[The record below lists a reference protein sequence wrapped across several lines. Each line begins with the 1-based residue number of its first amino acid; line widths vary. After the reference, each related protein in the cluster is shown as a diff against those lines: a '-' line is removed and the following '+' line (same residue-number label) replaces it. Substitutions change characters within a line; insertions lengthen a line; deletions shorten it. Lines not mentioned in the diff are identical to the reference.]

1 MGKNKIVIGLLKI
14 KQRTPAQYFQHKIF
28 ISRFDFP
35 ISQRINAGCFGLK
48 LFIFSFL
55 S

>member
-1 MGKNKIVIGLLKI
+1 MGKNRIVIGLLKI
-14 KQRTPAQYFQHKIF
+14 KQRTPTQYFQHKIF
-28 ISRFDFP
+28 ISSLGFL

-55 S
+55 